1 MHISFNKVLLAA
13 EQLFSPYS
21 TITGDAE
28 LEQSVHVLGWL
39 EILGE
44 YEGKELGLLEDST
57 ERTEDGNIEGML
69 VGFMYGS
76 LDGPVLGDR
85 LGEEDG

>member
-1 MHISFNKVLLAA
+1 MLFNKVLLAA
-13 EQLFSPYS
+13 KQLSSSCS
-21 TITGDAE
+21 TIKGDAE

-44 YEGKELGLLEDST
+44 YEGKELGLVEGST
-57 ERTEDGNIEGML
+57 EGTEDGNIEGML

>member
-13 EQLFSPYS
+13 EQLFSPFS

-44 YEGKELGLLEDST
+44 YEGKELGLVEGST
-57 ERTEDGNIEGML
+57 EGTEDGNIEGML